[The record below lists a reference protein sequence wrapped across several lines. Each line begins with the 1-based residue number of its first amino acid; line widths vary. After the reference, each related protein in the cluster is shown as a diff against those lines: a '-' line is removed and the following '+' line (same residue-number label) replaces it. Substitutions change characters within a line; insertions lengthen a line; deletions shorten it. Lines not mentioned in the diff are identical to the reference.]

1 MARQKECR
9 AVKFMDDFNEALRV
23 SDEKI
28 NSDLNLLDDCGVSG
42 VQIVS
47 HDWEPLRR
55 SLTLNGRIV
64 RDYYIEF
71 KP

>member
-1 MARQKECR
+1 MTTVGLSDGFA
-9 AVKFMDDFNEALRV
+9 EALRL

-28 NSDLNLLDDCGVSG
+28 ESDLALLEKCGVTTG
-42 VQIVS
+42 FQIVS

-55 SLTLNGRIV
+55 SLTFNGAIV
-64 RDYYIEF
+64 RDYFIEW